1 LSLIPFPID
10 DIFLEELKNFDVVVL
25 DDFSYRA
32 YFNPVYLERV
42 RDFVRDGGG
51 LAMFGGARSF
61 DNGGY
66 GDSALREVLPVELDG
81 KGNFQARGDVHATL
95 TPAGKA
101 HPITRLLP
109 DSKAN
114 EETWRK
120 MPVLTGLNPVRSVRG
135 ETLLTAATE
144 GVEAGAPLLAIGR
157 FGKGRTL
164 ALMSD
169 DVWRWNFIAV
179 GSKETPQNHLKLIR
193 QSIRWLAQ
201 EPAFEQVQIL
211 PVATAQPGE
220 KVPIKIK
227 VLNDDFTPLR
237 QAAVQLRVFS
247 PEGEPI
253 VVPTAPE
260 GEEGEYRG
268 EFTPTKEGIY
278 RVEAEASISGRTL
291 GRDKNT
297 FTAAYSYGEMDDGLP
312 RLDLLKKIAES
323 SKGEYFS
330 INDWNDR
337 TFDKIAGKLE
347 QIAPSEIVEQ
357 RQVRLWNNL
366 WPFGL
371 ILTLLSI
378 EWWMRRKWGLI

>member
-1 LSLIPFPID
+1 
-10 DIFLEELKNFDVVVL
+10 
-25 DDFSYRA
+25 
-32 YFNPVYLERV
+32 
-42 RDFVRDGGG
+42 
-51 LAMFGGARSF
+51 M
-61 DNGGY
+61 
-66 GDSALREVLPVELDG
+66 
-81 KGNFQARGDVHATL
+81 
-95 TPAGKA
+95 PA
-101 HPITRLLP
+101 
-109 DSKAN
+109 
-114 EETWRK
+114 
-120 MPVLTGLNPVRSVRG
+120 LTGVNPVRSVRG
-135 ETLLTAATE
+135 ETLLTAA
-144 GVEAGAPLLAIGR
+144 GDGAQPGAPLLAIGR

-169 DVWRWNFIAV
+169 DAWRWNFIAV
-179 GSKETPQNHLKLIR
+179 GNKETPQNHLKFVR

-211 PVATAQPGE
+211 PIATTQPGE

-227 VLNDDFTPLR
+227 VLNDDFTPVR

-253 VVPTAPE
+253 VLPTAP
-260 GEEGEYRG
+260 GVEESEYSG

-278 RVEAEASISGRTL
+278 RVEAEASASGKTL
-291 GRDKNT
+291 GRDKNS

-323 SKGEYFS
+323 SKGEYIS

-337 TFDKIAGKLE
+337 TFDKIAARLE
-347 QIAPSEIVEQ
+347 QLAPSEIVEQ